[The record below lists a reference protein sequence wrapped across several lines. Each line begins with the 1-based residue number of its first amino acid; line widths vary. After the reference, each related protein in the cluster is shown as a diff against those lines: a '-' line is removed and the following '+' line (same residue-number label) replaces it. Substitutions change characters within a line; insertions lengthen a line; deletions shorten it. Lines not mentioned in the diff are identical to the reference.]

1 MSATSPNLWLIAAG
15 AFSLLASLLHL
26 ACILGGPAWYN
37 FFGAGDKMVRMAMQG
52 SWIPAA
58 ITFAIAVVLAVW
70 AAYAFS
76 GAGLLPRLPM
86 PGIVLVLISAL
97 LLFRATLFF
106 VRETW
111 RPDLSFNFM
120 LWSSLIV
127 LALGVCFTVGTWRAW
142 PLLSAEGPK

>member
-1 MSATSPNLWLIAAG
+1 
-15 AFSLLASLLHL
+15 
-26 ACILGGPAWYN
+26 
-37 FFGAGDKMVRMAMQG
+37 MVRMAMQG

-76 GAGLLPRLPM
+76 GAGLLPRLPI

-97 LLFRATLFF
+97 LLFRAALFF

-127 LALGVCFTVGTWRAW
+127 LALGICFTVGTWRAW